1 MTDLNI
7 STDSPDFLTD
17 DSLHEAYELDIQS
30 GRGENVRF
38 GEIVASKGDSVTSI
52 VIFVRHF
59 FCLYDQ
65 DYVRTLA
72 GQITQSLLDTVPSSA
87 KPAQVIIIG
96 CGDPAL
102 IGPYME
108 ETSDEFPIYSDPSGK
123 IYETLKMKRST
134 DGFTDPPPYTS
145 ESFST
150 ALGKALKQMWKRGWA
165 GLKGG
170 NWDQQ
175 GGEWIFQRGK
185 LRYAHR
191 MEGASDHLTAERLC
205 EILSVDH
212 DPSNTLISEGP
223 PQETKNTQDE

>member
-134 DGFTDPPPYTS
+134 DGFTDPPPYTC

-150 ALGKALKQMWKRGWA
+150 ALGKSLKQMWKRGWV

-191 MEGASDHLTAERLC
+191 MEGTSDHLTAERLC

-212 DPSNTLISEGP
+212 DPSNTLISEDP
-223 PQETKNTQDE
+223 TQETKNTQDK